1 MNTRLLGL
9 ALGGL
14 ALLAS
19 ASAQAAPVITF
30 QNLVGAIGG
39 NVAYM
44 GNGGPALGNNIVIK
58 TIVGSGTAA
67 NAGVVLKCT
76 NCKITFTTGN
86 NVSEGPAT
94 WVFGDGGTFTI
105 AGTVATTAGKIIAQG
120 NLLTGSFINNPLFTS
135 VGTTLP
141 GLFHSVGV
149 DSKNL
154 ALLAFYGVPNTKF
167 RFTDTNNFQTPSVS
181 PNGGFQASRG
191 NSSVV
196 VNQVPEPGM
205 LALLGAGL
213 VGLGL
218 VLRRRKGPDGVGPAA
233 AAAV

>member
-9 ALGGL
+9 TLGGL

-19 ASAQAAPVITF
+19 ASARAAPVITF

-44 GNGGPALGNNIVIK
+44 GNGGPALGNDIVIK

-67 NAGVVLKCT
+67 NAGVALKCV

-86 NVSEGPAT
+86 NLSEGPAT
-94 WVFGDGGTFTI
+94 WVFGDGGTFKI
-105 AGTVATTAGKIIAQG
+105 AGTAATTTGKIIAQG

-167 RFTDTNNFQTPSVS
+167 RFTDTNNFQTTSVS
-181 PNGGFQASRG
+181 PNGGFQAFRG

-196 VNQVPEPGM
+196 VNQVPEPAT
-205 LALLGAGL
+205 LALVGTGL
-213 VGLGL
+213 IGLG
-218 VLRRRKGPDGVGPAA
+218 VAARRGRRAA
-233 AAAV
+233 ADSGLAA